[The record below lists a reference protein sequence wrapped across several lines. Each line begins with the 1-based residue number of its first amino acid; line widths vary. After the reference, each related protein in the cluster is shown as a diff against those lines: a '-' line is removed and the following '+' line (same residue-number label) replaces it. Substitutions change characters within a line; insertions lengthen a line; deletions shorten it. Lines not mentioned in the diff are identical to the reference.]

1 MTLSARTNFQLF
13 KQHFT
18 AIFKCNLYYKYV
30 GKSKN
35 LKCFVQLQIHFLYT
49 IFRKAQ
55 EPKLGKETSGRGW

>member
-55 EPKLGKETSGRGW
+55 EP